1 MDEDDGSDDDDD
13 GDDGND
19 GNDGA
24 SGESSEATVASRV
37 GRDANTTAFKARGFT
52 IMIEMLVDAVDNKM
66 LKL

>member
-1 MDEDDGSDDDDD
+1 MDEDDRSDDDDN
-13 GDDGND
+13 DDGND
-19 GNDGA
+19 GEDGA
-24 SGESSEATVASRV
+24 SGESSEATVMSRV